1 MCGAHP
7 HSRGEHI
14 LGLPGYGKS
23 TGSSPLARGPS
34 PRAGLSLKAVRLIP
48 AHAGNALWLLVCRGV
63 CGAHPHSRGNH
74 GAAGYCGSCDGGS
87 SPLARGPYGI
97 RGSRHEKPGLIPAH
111 TGNTAGAVCYRR
123 FVGAHPRT
131 RGENLASAAS
141 GLVGMGSFP
150 HTRGRPVTVETSPGS
165 GRLIPARA
173 GTTKL
178 PPLR

>member
-87 SPLARGPYGI
+87 SPHTWGTLIPCSTRSGAFR
-97 RGSRHEKPGLIPAH
+97 LIPAH
-111 TGNTAGAVCYRR
+111 TGTTATRQWLCRSSR
-123 FVGAHPRT
+123 AHSRT
-131 RGENLASAAS
+131 RGDHAL
-141 GLVGMGSFP
+141 LFVTIIITIDSFP
-150 HTRGRPVTVETSPGS
+150 HTRGTLTTIVKWITWIVGPSP
-165 GRLIPARA
+165 RIRI
-173 GTTKL
+173 
-178 PPLR
+178 